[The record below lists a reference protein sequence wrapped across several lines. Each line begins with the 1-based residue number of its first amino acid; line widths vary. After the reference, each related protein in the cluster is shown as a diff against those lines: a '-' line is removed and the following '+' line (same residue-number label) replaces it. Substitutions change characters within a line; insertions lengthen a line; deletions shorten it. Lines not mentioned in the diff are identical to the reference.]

1 MQELLKNSFVLSASE
16 MLLKLA
22 KLIIFV
28 VIANV
33 YSVEYL
39 GLFNYIVSFLLIFF
53 IIGELGINTYIT
65 TEQSRLKTFP
75 DTGILAIGIFKII
88 VVLVMFCFA
97 LFIYIAMGKDDI
109 LILVL
114 IALVTF
120 SDSIL
125 TLVYSFYRAVNR
137 FKYEFYFKT
146 MQAFIYGFISF
157 LMYYYSELGFVY
169 FIAFIA
175 LLNILLATFSLY
187 ELTNLK
193 FYIKNSFTYIK
204 KNFIGHFEHILPIFL
219 ATVFTTIY
227 FRIDILMLESIVG
240 IESVGLY
247 SVAYKLI
254 EGAMILPL
262 MLGIVYLPKLSNN
275 RKNMKQDILIHFIL
289 GFIIFILFYFTVSFV
304 IDILFADNYMSSV
317 KTARILSYSIIIMS
331 VNTYMFTYFIATNNS
346 FINVKI
352 TFMMLILNLILNYI
366 YIPLYGIEAAA
377 VTTVI
382 TEFIGM
388 IGLIYYMRRHYNYS

>member
-1 MQELLKNSFVLSASE
+1 
-16 MLLKLA
+16 
-22 KLIIFV
+22 
-28 VIANV
+28 
-33 YSVEYL
+33 
-39 GLFNYIVSFLLIFF
+39 
-53 IIGELGINTYIT
+53 
-65 TEQSRLKTFP
+65 
-75 DTGILAIGIFKII
+75 
-88 VVLVMFCFA
+88 
-97 LFIYIAMGKDDI
+97 
-109 LILVL
+109 
-114 IALVTF
+114 
-120 SDSIL
+120 
-125 TLVYSFYRAVNR
+125 
-137 FKYEFYFKT
+137 